1 MENNKKNA
9 MEVIDLGKIA
19 KTIWQRKKV
28 YYKVLPV
35 VFLLSVLWIFPEPRY
50 YNCEVQLAPEVV
62 GENVSGGLNSIAS
75 SFGFNLG
82 SLGNSDAIYPMLYP
96 DLFKSNEFIVDLLD
110 IKVKTEDGTTNTDLY
125 TYMKLHQKQNML
137 KKPFRDANLWIKKML
152 SNDEAN
158 NGIKGNNKI
167 NPFYLSMKDFGIVEA
182 IKSNI
187 NCAVDKK
194 TDVTTIIVQ
203 DQDRLVCATLADSI
217 KQHLQDFIIRYRT
230 SKARMDVEYY
240 QKLASK
246 AKKEYESA
254 TIAYATFSDSNT
266 EAVLQSTISK
276 RDELEND
283 MSMKFNTYTAMNTQL
298 QAMKAKVQERTP
310 TFTVLKSA
318 TVPIKPAGPK
328 RMLFVFAML
337 VVSFMITTLW
347 ISRKELHLNF

>member
-9 MEVIDLGKIA
+9 IEVIDLGKIA
-19 KTIWQRKKV
+19 KTIWLRKKV

-82 SLGNSDAIYPMLYP
+82 SLANSDAIYPMLYP

-110 IKVKTEDGTTNTDLY
+110 IKVKTEDGTVNTDLY
-125 TYMKLHQKQNML
+125 TYMKQHQKQNML
-137 KKPFRDANLWIKKML
+137 TKPFRDANLWIKNLL
-152 SNDEAN
+152 SNDGAN
-158 NGIKGNNKI
+158 NGVKGNNKI
-167 NPFYLSMKDFGIVEA
+167 NPFYLSKKDFGIVEA

-194 TDVTTIIVQ
+194 TDVTTINVK

-217 KQHLQDFIIRYRT
+217 KQHLQNFIIRYRT

-240 QKLASK
+240 QKLAAR

-254 TIAYATFSDSNT
+254 TRAYATFSDSNT
-266 EAVLQSTISK
+266 DAVLQSTISK

-298 QAMKAKVQERTP
+298 QVMKAKVQERTP